1 MILVLRKGITD
12 EEIEQLKEVL
22 RSEGSLIKEIKGA
35 EETILGIVGTVREDL
50 RYFEMLPGVVR
61 AVPISKPYKLVS
73 QELNRVPSVIRVGEV
88 AIGGDRL
95 VVIAGPCAVEERKR
109 TLEIARW
116 VRQCGA
122 VLFRGGAFK
131 PRTSPYSFQG
141 LGEEGLKILAEV
153 REETGLG
160 VVTEMTSSHQAD
172 LMVKYVDVVQ
182 IGARNMQNFE
192 LLKCVGRIGKPVLLK
207 RGLAATIE
215 EWLMSAEYILS
226 EGNDQVILCERG
238 IRTFERFTRN
248 TLDLTAVPV
257 IKSLTHLP
265 IIIDPSHATG
275 IRDKVSPM
283 ARAAVA
289 AGADGLTLEVHNE
302 PDKAL
307 SDGPQS
313 LYPEQFKQLMRDLH
327 VIAPVVGK
335 QLDFNY
341 LEKAKKMA
349 KPSHPGAK
357 PKKVV
362 YAGVP
367 GSFSHKACKQ
377 FFGTDLPHE
386 NLPLFRHVF
395 DAVQSGDATLGI
407 VPVENSLT
415 GSIHENYDLLLEYDL
430 HIVGEL
436 TLRIEHNLVGH
447 PGTLLD
453 KIKRVYSHPQVF
465 RQCKE
470 FLAAYPAWDLVA
482 CQDTATAVRRV
493 KESNNPEEVAIAGKE
508 AAVIYEMALL
518 KEGIETTPRNYTRF
532 VVLCAGN
539 FLDGPKN
546 KSSLIYSVGD
556 QPGSLY
562 ETLKIFAERGINL
575 VKLESRPIHDK
586 PWEYLFYADLEVDIR
601 DPQYRSLLEELEKKT
616 EFLKILGS
624 YAKGYDGADKMEDG
638 GKPV

>member
-1 MILVLRKGITD
+1 VILVLRKGISD
-12 EEIEQLKEVL
+12 EEIGQLKEVL
-22 RSEGSLIKEIKGA
+22 SSEDHLVREIKGD
-35 EETILGIVGTVREDL
+35 EETILGVVGTIRKDI
-50 RYFEMLPGVVR
+50 RYFETLPGVTKVI
-61 AVPISKPYKLVS
+61 PISKPYKLVS
-73 QELNRVPSVIRVGEV
+73 RELRPQPSIIRVGSV

-95 VVIAGPCAVEERKR
+95 VVIAGPCAVEERER
-109 TLEIARW
+109 TLEIARV
-116 VRQCGA
+116 VRAAGA

-131 PRTSPYSFQG
+131 PRTSPYAFQG

-153 REETGLG
+153 REKTGLG
-160 VVTEMTSSHQAD
+160 IVTEMTSPNQAD
-172 LMVKYVDVVQ
+172 LMVEYVDVVQ

-192 LLKCVGRIGKPVLLK
+192 LLKSVGRMDKPVLLK

-238 IRTFERFTRN
+238 IRTFERATRN
-248 TLDLTAVPV
+248 TLDLAAVPV
-257 IKSLTHLP
+257 IKALTHLP

-275 IRDKVSPM
+275 IREKVSPM
-283 ARAAVA
+283 ARAAIA
-289 AGADGLTLEVHNE
+289 AGADGLTVEVHTE

-335 QLDFNY
+335 QLDFSY
-341 LEKAKKMA
+341 LEKAKHMR
-349 KPSHPGAK
+349 KPAESGAR
-357 PKKVV
+357 PKSVV
-362 YAGVP
+362 YAGVA

-377 FFGTDLPHE
+377 FFGSEVPLRSC
-386 NLPLFRHVF
+386 PLFREVF
-395 DAVQSGDATLGI
+395 EAVQNGDATLGV

-430 HIVGEL
+430 RIVGEV

-447 PGTLLD
+447 PDTPLD
-453 KIKRVYSHPQVF
+453 NIRRVYSHPQVF
-465 RQCKE
+465 PQCKE
-470 FLAAYPAWDLVA
+470 FLKAYPAWDLVA

-493 KESNNPEEVAIAGKE
+493 KENNDPEEAAIAGKE
-508 AAVIYEMALL
+508 AADLYGMALL
-518 KEGIETTPRNYTRF
+518 RTGIETSPRNFTRF
-532 VVLCAGN
+532 VVISSGE

-546 KSSLIYSVGD
+546 KSSLIYSVSD

-562 ETLKIFAERGINL
+562 ETLKIFAERRINL
-575 VKLESRPIHDK
+575 VKLESRPIHGR
-586 PWEYLFYADLEVDIR
+586 PWEYLFYADIEADIH
-601 DPQYRSLLEELEKKT
+601 DSEYQSLLEDLQKKT

-624 YAKGYDGADKMEDG
+624 YAKGFGNAENG
-638 GKPV
+638 GSLSKEQ